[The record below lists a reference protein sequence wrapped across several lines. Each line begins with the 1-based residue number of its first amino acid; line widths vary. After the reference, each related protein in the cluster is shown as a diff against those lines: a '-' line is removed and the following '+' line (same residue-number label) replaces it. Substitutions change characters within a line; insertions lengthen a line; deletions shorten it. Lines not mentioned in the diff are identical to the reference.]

1 MYMPPGCM
9 TAARRLPSLLDA
21 IDVQVVEAV
30 EGADVSDQVLPPIMM
45 MMIDIKQIVIILLL
59 Y

>member
-21 IDVQVVEAV
+21 TDNQLVEAV
-30 EGADVSDQVLPPIMM
+30 EGTDASDQVLPPIMM
-45 MMIDIKQIVIILLL
+45 MMIMMMIMVMRMKK
-59 Y
+59 